1 MDGIDIAER
10 NDQRP
15 IREHLDPKGGA
26 AQLDGS
32 PLLLHRAHGFD
43 RQAQQG
49 QGYIRAFIRS
59 RYTRGGSAARRNG
72 GGGLQ
77 ERHAFYRQRL
87 PLLQHKGIRQFC
99 PQGKQQPRRQNAASR
114 QQGRHTAQIS

>member
-1 MDGIDIAER
+1 MGF
-10 NDQRP
+10 RP
-15 IREHLDPKGGA
+15 AGRFA
-26 AQLDGS
+26 A
-32 PLLLHRAHGFD
+32 LLHRAHGFD

>member
-1 MDGIDIAER
+1 M
-10 NDQRP
+10 
-15 IREHLDPKGGA
+15 
-26 AQLDGS
+26 
-32 PLLLHRAHGFD
+32 LLHRAHGFD

-77 ERHAFYRQRL
+77 ERHAFYCQRL

-99 PQGKQQPRRQNAASR
+99 PQGKQQPRRSCGQRLALIHIPEPTR
-114 QQGRHTAQIS
+114 LGKIS